1 MKKTSVLKKVLR
13 YSAPY
18 LPYFVLALICAVI
31 SVSLTLYIPVLV
43 GRAIDN
49 IIAQGN
55 VNFGNIAE
63 IIIYI
68 LIAIGGVALFQWA
81 MNYCTNAISYK
92 TVRDLRR
99 DVFKK
104 FNTTPLSYIDS
115 HPHGDLISRVVNDV
129 DAVGDGLIQ
138 MITQLFSGVVTIVG
152 TLIFMLS
159 IDVKIALLVV
169 FITPLSLF
177 VAAFIGKLTGK
188 RFRQQQELQGEISG
202 YVEEYVGNQQI
213 VKAFSYEERSFEN
226 FEKYNDRLYTVG
238 LKAQIAGALANPC
251 TRFVNGLVYASV
263 GIFGALTAVSGG
275 ITVGGLSCFLTYANQ
290 YTKPFNEVTGVLT
303 QLQTAAAAAKRV
315 FQVLE
320 EPAEIPDKEP
330 AKEDNAIDKTQDNP
344 QKGIVEFRNVYFSYS
359 QNKPLIED
367 FSLKVR
373 SGEHIAIVGPTGCGK
388 TTLINLLMRFYDV
401 TGGEILVD
409 GTDIRNIPRNDLRSR
424 FGMVLQDSWL
434 FEGTIKE
441 NLLYGNENA
450 TDEQV
455 VAAAKHAYAHS
466 FIMRMEKGY
475 DTVITRDGS
484 NLSQGQKQLLC
495 IARAMLSNPSMLI
508 LDEATS
514 SIDLLTEQRVQKAFA
529 KMMQGRTSFVVAH
542 RLSTIKESDLILVM
556 NKGNI
561 VEQGTH
567 EELLEKKGFYYDL
580 YNSQFA

>member
-1 MKKTSVLKKVLR
+1 MKNTSAIKKILG
-13 YSAPY
+13 YCSPY
-18 LPYFVLALICAVI
+18 LHYFIFALIFAVI

-49 IIAQGN
+49 IISPGN
-55 VNFGNIAE
+55 VDFKAIGNI
-63 IIIYI
+63 ILFI
-68 LIAIGGVALFQWA
+68 LISIGGVALFQWA
-81 MNYCTNAISYK
+81 MNHCTNAISYK
-92 TVRDLRR
+92 TVRDMRR

-104 FNTTPLSYIDS
+104 FNITPLGYIDS

-138 MITQLFSGVVTIVG
+138 IITQLFSGVVTIAG
-152 TLIFMLS
+152 TLIFMVS
-159 IDVKIALLVV
+159 IDPKIALVVV
-169 FITPLSLF
+169 FVTPLSLF
-177 VAAFIGKLTGK
+177 AAAFIGKLTGK

-213 VKAFSYEERSFEN
+213 VKAFSYEKRSFEV
-226 FEKYNDRLYTVG
+226 FKEYNDKLYTVG

-263 GIFGALTAVSGG
+263 GIIGALTAVGGG

-290 YTKPFNEVTGVLT
+290 YTKPFNEITGVLT
-303 QLQTAAAAAKRV
+303 QLQTALAAAKRV
-315 FQVLE
+315 LAVLD
-320 EPAEIPDKEP
+320 EPAEEDVYEKENTGLAVHKDDP
-330 AKEDNAIDKTQDNP
+330 LN
-344 QKGIVEFRNVYFSYS
+344 KGSVEFRNVSFSYTE
-359 QNKPLIED
+359 KAPLIRG
-367 FSLKVR
+367 FSLKV
-373 SGEHIAIVGPTGCGK
+373 SPGEHIAIVGPTGCGK

-409 GTDIRNIPRNDLRSR
+409 GRNIKNMPRNDLRGK

-434 FEGTIKE
+434 FEGTIEE

-450 TDEQV
+450 THSQV
-455 VAAAKHAYAHS
+455 VAAAKQAYAHS
-466 FIMRMEKGY
+466 FIMRMKNGY
-475 DTVITRDGS
+475 DTVISRGGE

-495 IARAMLSNPSMLI
+495 IARAMLLNPPMLI

-514 SIDLLTEQRVQKAFA
+514 SIDILTEQRVQRAFA
-529 KMMQGRTSFVVAH
+529 KMMQGKTSFVVAH

-556 NKGNI
+556 NSGNI

-567 EELLEKKGFYYDL
+567 EELLVKKGFYYEL
-580 YNSQFA
+580 YNSQFSV